1 MAGNPSWPRAW
12 ETAFYAAMLW
22 DELPWVIGLAVAV
35 VVVAAAVNIV
45 HPQNRP
51 RLRRM
56 VVLYALYAAAS
67 GMAVAFD
74 TIDRPSWSDNLSLAG
89 QLLQGLL
96 LVSIGATIVFAVAL
110 PSVGVQLPRIASDLV
125 VGLGAIAVILVV
137 LARRG
142 LNATDALVS
151 GAVVS
156 AVLALSLQSTL
167 GNILGGVAL
176 QLDGS
181 IKEGDW
187 VALDPANAP
196 HRFGRV
202 RAVRWRHTVVELRD
216 FSTVIVPNAQLLG
229 NSITILGRRDGIEAM
244 QRIGVMFNVDFRF
257 SPGRVIRVVNSALEL
272 APIENVA
279 ESPPPA
285 TACLDVA
292 SKDGKESL
300 ATYVVRYS
308 VMDLAHEEATSS
320 RIRARIYSALRR
332 DGIQPGVPAMIAYS
346 DPADDVVTRR
356 LAREVDDRLGVLRR
370 IPLFQPF
377 TDEEL
382 RTLASSMNDAGY
394 SLGETITK
402 QGATANWLYV
412 LAEGRVE
419 VRTNIDPD
427 GPGGEPDRP
436 IFVAQI
442 DAPEIF
448 GVMGL
453 VTGEP
458 RAADVVAV
466 TDVEC
471 FRLSKE
477 SFEKVILG
485 RPQIATGLS
494 ERIAARRVE
503 LLSARDGLD
512 AASQKAKQQSEADR
526 IKKMITNFFG
536 L

>member
-1 MAGNPSWPRAW
+1 M
-12 ETAFYAAMLW
+12 FW
-22 DELPWVIGLAVAV
+22 DELPWLIGLFVAV
-35 VVVAAAVNIV
+35 VVTATAVNVV

-56 VVLYALYAAAS
+56 VVLYAMYAAAMGS
-67 GMAVAFD
+67 AIAFA
-74 TIDRPSWSDNLSLAG
+74 TIDRPSWADTTALVGSLM
-89 QLLQGLL
+89 QGLL
-96 LVSIGATIVFAVAL
+96 LISIASTLAFSVAL
-110 PSVGVQLPRIASDLV
+110 PTVGIRLPKIASDLV
-125 VGLGAIAVILVV
+125 IGLGAIAVILVV
-137 LARRG
+137 LGRRG

-187 VALDPANAP
+187 IALDATTPG
-196 HRFGRV
+196 RFGRV

-216 FSTVIVPNAQLLG
+216 CSTVIVPNAQLLA
-229 NSITILGRRDGIEAM
+229 NSITILGRRDGVEIA
-244 QRIGVMFNVDFRF
+244 QRIGVGFNIDFRY
-257 SPGRVIRVVNSALEL
+257 SPGRVIRAIDDALKL
-272 APIENVA
+272 ATIENVA
-279 ESPPPA
+279 EHPPP
-285 TACLDVA
+285 TTICLDVA
-292 SKDGKESL
+292 SRDGRESL
-300 ATYVVRYS
+300 GSYMVRYS
-308 VMDLAHEEATSS
+308 CIDLAKEEATSS
-320 RIRARIYSALRR
+320 RIRARIFSALRR
-332 DGIQPGVPAMIAYS
+332 EGIQIGVPAVLAYS
-346 DPADDVVTRR
+346 DTPDDVLTRR
-356 LAREVDDRLGVLRR
+356 LGREVDERLAVLRR

-377 TDEEL
+377 TDDEL

-402 QGATANWLYV
+402 QGATAHWLYV

-436 IFVAQI
+436 VFVAQVI
-442 DAPEIF
+442 APEIF

-458 RAADVVAV
+458 RAADVVAA

-471 FRLSKE
+471 FRLPKDG
-477 SFEKVILG
+477 FEKVLLA
-485 RPQIATGLS
+485 RPEIATGLS
-494 ERIAARRVE
+494 ERIAKRQVE
-503 LLSARDGLD
+503 LLAARDGLD
-512 AASQKAKQQSEADR
+512 AASQRSKQGTEAER
-526 IKKMITNFFG
+526 IKRAITEFFG

>member
-1 MAGNPSWPRAW
+1 M
-12 ETAFYAAMLW
+12 AFYGPVFW
-22 DELPWVIGLAVAV
+22 DELPWLVGVFVAV
-35 VVVAAAVNIV
+35 VVTATAVNVV

-56 VVLYALYAAAS
+56 VVLFALYAAAM
-67 GMAVAFD
+67 GIAIGFEQ
-74 TIDRPSWSDNLSLAG
+74 IDRPSWADTLGLVGS
-89 QLLQGLL
+89 LLQGLL
-96 LVSIGATIVFAVAL
+96 LVSIAATLTFSVAL
-110 PSVGVQLPRIASDLV
+110 PTVGVQLPRIASDLV
-125 VGLGAIAVILVV
+125 IGLGAIAVILVV
-137 LARRG
+137 LGRRG

-187 VALDPANAP
+187 VALDANP
-196 HRFGRV
+196 PGRFGRV

-216 FSTVIVPNAQLLG
+216 CSTVIVPNAQLLA
-229 NSITILGRRDGIEAM
+229 NSITILGRRDGLEIA
-244 QRIGVMFNVDFRF
+244 QRIGVAFNVDFRHPP
-257 SPGRVIRVVNSALEL
+257 SRVTRAVDDALRI

-279 ESPPPA
+279 HDPPPV
-285 TACLDVA
+285 TSCLDI
-292 SKDGKESL
+292 SSRDGRESL
-300 ATYVVRYS
+300 GQYIVRYS
-308 VMDLAHEEATSS
+308 CLDLSKEESTSS

-332 DGIQPGVPAMIAYS
+332 EGIQVGVPAILAYS
-346 DPADDVVTRR
+346 DVTDDVIARR
-356 LAREVDDRLGVLRR
+356 LGREVDERLAVLRR
-370 IPLFQPF
+370 ISLFQSF

-394 SLGETITK
+394 SVGETITK
-402 QGATANWLYV
+402 QGATAHWLYV
-412 LAEGRVE
+412 LAEGRAE

-436 IFVAQI
+436 VFVSQI
-442 DAPEIF
+442 TAPDIF
-448 GVMGL
+448 GVMGM

-458 RAADVVAV
+458 RVADVIAV

-471 FRLSKE
+471 FRLGHE
-477 SFEKVILG
+477 PFEKVLLA
-485 RPQIATGLS
+485 RPQIATVLS
-494 ERIAARRVE
+494 ERIAKRQVE
-503 LLSARDGLD
+503 LLAARDGLD
-512 AASQKAKQQSEADR
+512 AASQKSKHASEAER
-526 IKKMITNFFG
+526 IRRAITAFFG